1 METIPVAGVDV
12 SKRFSDLCILAPDNQ
27 VFAATKV
34 GHDEPSLS
42 QALALLQQAERRF
55 GLKPAVVM
63 ESTSHYHLIVHQYL
77 SKAGFEVIVV
87 NPLQSHALRNINVR
101 KMKNDRVDAKRLALL
116 YRTTVLRQS
125 QIPQDAARGLRLLT
139 RQRAELVKDLT
150 RYRNQLT
157 ALLDQIF
164 PDYDKVFSDMSGKS
178 SVAVLTA
185 YLTPRR
191 ILEAT
196 PDQLTQLIASASRRG
211 RNYSVQKAE
220 KLQAVAQ
227 SAVCLGLES
236 AGDRAAIASVL
247 QILCALQK
255 SLELLEQEIAQLVD
269 DNVALRN
276 NVELL
281 QTIPGI
287 GFWIAAVLI
296 AEMGDFSAFR
306 RPKQLAA
313 YWGLDPSEHQSGT
326 FRGTKNKM
334 SKRGSPYARA
344 MLHMAAHNAVHSLR
358 GRPPL
363 NPVLAEYYE
372 KKRSE
377 KPAKVAIGA
386 VMHKLTNIIFAVLRD
401 GQPFELRQPA
411 SHAASLGMKAA

>member
-1 METIPVAGVDV
+1 METIPVAGIDV
-12 SKRFSDLCILAPDNQ
+12 SKRFSDLCILTPDNQ

-55 GLKPAVVM
+55 GVKPAVVM

-164 PDYDKVFSDMSGKS
+164 PGYDKVFSDMSGKS
-178 SVAVLTA
+178 SMAVLTA
-185 YLTPRR
+185 YSTPRR

-281 QTIPGI
+281 KTIPGI

-296 AEMGDFSAFR
+296 AEMGDFSAFH

-344 MLHMAAHNAVHSLR
+344 MLHMAAHNAVYSLR

-411 SHAASLGMKAA
+411 SHVVSLGMKAA